1 MISFSEAQIYA
12 WITPILWPFLRT
24 LAVFT
29 SAPVLSSRAFPV
41 RARIA
46 LAFFVALAV
55 QPSLADQPLVPL
67 DSPEA
72 FGTVVQQVGIG
83 LSIGFAAR
91 LVVAVMELAGQVV
104 GFQMGLGFAAFF
116 DNATSAQSS
125 AMGRF
130 YGNMAILLF
139 IALNGHLLLIMAVV
153 NSFAA
158 FPVDQNFLQAAGT
171 LQLHTLGTELFA
183 SGFWIALPVV
193 AMLMFANL
201 ALGIIS
207 RVAPQMNIFAIGFPV
222 TLGVGLLGVTVM
234 LPLLEQPYTS
244 LLERVME
251 LFVRR

>member
-1 MISFSEAQIYA
+1 MISISEAQLTA

-24 LAVFT
+24 LAMFT
-29 SAPVLSSRAFPV
+29 SAPVLSTRAFPV

-46 LAFFVALAV
+46 FAFFIALAA
-55 QPSLADQPLVPL
+55 QPSLGDQPIVPL

-72 FGTVVQQVGIG
+72 FGTVLQQVGIG

-116 DNATSAQSS
+116 DAATSAQSS

-130 YGNMAILLF
+130 YGTLAMLLF
-139 IALNGHLLLIMAVV
+139 VVLNGHLLLIMAVV

-158 FPVDQNFLQAAGT
+158 FPVDQNFLEAMST
-171 LQLHTLGTELFA
+171 LQLQRLGTELFA
-183 SGFWIALPVV
+183 TALWIALPVI

-222 TLGVGLLGVTVM
+222 TLGVGLLGVAVM
-234 LPLLEQPYTS
+234 LPLMEMPYTA